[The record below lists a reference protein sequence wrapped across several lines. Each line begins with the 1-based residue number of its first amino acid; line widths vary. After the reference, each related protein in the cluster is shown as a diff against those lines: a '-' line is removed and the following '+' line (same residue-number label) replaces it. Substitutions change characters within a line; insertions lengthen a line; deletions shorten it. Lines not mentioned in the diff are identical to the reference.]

1 MDFLLWIVLGGMVG
15 AIAKLIMPGN
25 DPSGIFI
32 TILLGITGVFLGG
45 YISTLLSFG
54 PVTGLDS
61 TSLVIAVGGDR
72 PW

>member
-32 TILLGITGVFLGG
+32 TILPGITGVFLGG

-54 PVTGLDS
+54 PVTGFNS
-61 TSLVIAVGGDR
+61 TSLVIVVSGD
-72 PW
+72 